1 MATATALPMYD
12 DTTGIDPRALRNAL
26 GCFATGVTIVTARGE
41 DGSPVGLTVNSFSSV
56 SLEPPLVL
64 WSLVQHSPS
73 RPVFERASHFTV
85 NVLTTG
91 QRELSQRFA
100 SPRPD
105 KFEGVRWWAG
115 AGGAPV
121 IEGCLAHFQCRHA
134 LRYDG
139 GDHDIF
145 LGRVEAFDTSPTG
158 EPLVFVAGRY
168 HEARPADGHS
178 DDPA

>member
-1 MATATALPMYD
+1 MATATALPMHD
-12 DTTGIDPRALRNAL
+12 DTTIDPQALRNAL
-26 GCFATGVTIVTARGE
+26 GCFATGVTIVTTRGE

-64 WSLVQHSPS
+64 WSLVRRSPS
-73 RPVFERASHFTV
+73 RAAFERATHFTV

-91 QRELSQRFA
+91 QRDLSQRFA
-100 SPRPD
+100 TARPD

-121 IEGCLAHFQCRHA
+121 IEGCLAHFQCRQA

-145 LGRVEAFDTSPTG
+145 LGRVEDFDASPAG
-158 EPLVFVAGRY
+158 EPLVFVTGRY
-168 HEARPADGHS
+168 HQARPADGP
-178 DDPA
+178 DKTA